1 MFASIFFF
9 APARGG
15 ARQAPASG
23 HRIEVATDEKKK
35 IFSHPARL
43 LQTELAVVARTHTHT
58 LDHTT
63 RSHTDNKTLVPL
75 PFFFFSQFSSVMSTT
90 TLTTLSPTRTKSAS
104 PRPPPFDLACPK
116 FTLIEPSRCGDGDG
130 GDKEQTW
137 TLVGSRGTTPPTAA
151 ELRPF
156 ARYEIEPQPLPPAA
170 TAAAV
175 RDFVATLRI
184 DRDPRA

>member
-1 MFASIFFF
+1 
-9 APARGG
+9 
-15 ARQAPASG
+15 
-23 HRIEVATDEKKK
+23 
-35 IFSHPARL
+35 
-43 LQTELAVVARTHTHT
+43 
-58 LDHTT
+58 
-63 RSHTDNKTLVPL
+63 
-75 PFFFFSQFSSVMSTT
+75 MSTT